1 MFLISQCHPNI
12 LGVNYGQ
19 TRPFNSNN
27 NSDMVIHLP
36 IFFVYV
42 FIYVFIYIILFYLS
56 ITYYLTAL
64 LVN

>member
-36 IFFVYV
+36 IFFLFVCSFMYL
-42 FIYVFIYIILFYLS
+42 YILFYS
-56 ITYYLTAL
+56 TYL
-64 LVN
+64 LHII